1 MAIPATLKKFLTAQ
15 KIKHKALKHETAYT
29 AQEMAA
35 AQHVPG
41 KQFAKTVLVKTD
53 KGCVLAVL
61 PAIHLIDFA
70 KFKKVA
76 KAKKASLASEK
87 EIEKLTPGFAAGA
100 TPPFGV
106 LFNLPT
112 VVDKALTE
120 DVEIVFS
127 GGSHTDSIKVKY
139 ADFAKVAKPVIRA
152 FGKHI

>member
-1 MAIPATLKKFLTAQ
+1 MAIPATLKKFLTVQ
-15 KIKHKALKHETAYT
+15 KIKHKALKHEVAYT

-41 KQFAKTVLVKTD
+41 KQVAKTVLVKTD
-53 KGCVLAVL
+53 KGYVLAVL
-61 PAIHLIDFA
+61 PAIHLIHFTQFR
-70 KFKKVA
+70 KIA
-76 KAKKASLASEK
+76 KARKASLASEK

-112 VVDKALTE
+112 IVDKALTE

-127 GGSHTDSIKVKY
+127 GGSHTDSIKIKY
-139 ADFAKVAKPVIRA
+139 ADFAKVAKPVVGA

>member
-15 KIKHKALKHETAYT
+15 KIKHKALKHEVAYT

-53 KGCVLAVL
+53 KGYVLAVL
-61 PAIHLIDFA
+61 PAIHLIHFTQFR
-70 KFKKVA
+70 KIV

-127 GGSHTDSIKVKY
+127 GGSHTDSMKVKY
-139 ADFAKVAKPVIRA
+139 ADFAKVAKPVVGA